1 MSAIGQTGS
10 SDLAAQNQANST
22 GQTGGGSSA
31 APSGDG
37 FNDLNVNDFLKL
49 MINELQNQDPL
60 DPMSNSEMVQ
70 QIGLIR
76 EVSATDQ
83 LTKTLSNLTN
93 SQELVTAS
101 GLIGQTVRGL
111 SDSSVEVTGT
121 VDRVTVETDS
131 EKGTRSVKVHVDGK
145 TMQVKNIREI
155 QTG

>member
-60 DPMSNSEMVQ
+60 DPMSNSDMVN
-70 QIGLIR
+70 QIGQIR
-76 EVSATDQ
+76 SIGATDQ
-83 LTKTLSNLTN
+83 LTSTLGTLAS

-101 GLIGQTVRGL
+101 SLIGRQ
-111 SDSSVEVTGT
+111 VTGLADDASPVDGVVERIT
-121 VDRVTVETDS
+121 VDTENDS
-131 EKGTRSVKVHVDGK
+131 RSIKVHVGGK
-145 TMQVKNIREI
+145 TMNIKNIREI

>member
-1 MSAIGQTGS
+1 
-10 SDLAAQNQANST
+10 
-22 GQTGGGSSA
+22 
-31 APSGDG
+31 
-37 FNDLNVNDFLKL
+37 

-60 DPMSNSEMVQ
+60 DPMTNSEMVQ
-70 QIGLIR
+70 QIGMIR

-83 LTKTLSNLTN
+83 LTSTLNNLSN

-111 SDSSVEVTGT
+111 SDSSTEVTGT

-131 EKGTRSVKVHVDGK
+131 ENGTRSVKVHVDGK